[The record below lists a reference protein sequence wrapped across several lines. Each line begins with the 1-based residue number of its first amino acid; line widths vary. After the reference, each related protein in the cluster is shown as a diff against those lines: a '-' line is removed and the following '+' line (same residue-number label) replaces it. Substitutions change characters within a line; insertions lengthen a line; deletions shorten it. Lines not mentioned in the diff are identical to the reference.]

1 MNFPSLIKK
10 TFSNVFMKN
19 GILIQSA
26 NANDREAKDEF
37 LQWVHES
44 PWGDALEVHAP
55 AGAGAYMAHYQLSS
69 PGRAGFTPQHNTLHI
84 RDSVHLKNADPEQ
97 ALMHEILLG
106 LLSSPYPQSFPSHE
120 ELLSHIRV
128 RKFIAQAA
136 QCTSLK
142 FDTRAVDRP
151 MSHWTYDEELGFTL
165 KPDRSLIEALRL
177 ATQPVFSGSEFSFSC
192 YRASEYVILL
202 GIAQEAQISNP
213 VLHANLQRQWQ
224 IKAIASGAFHDTF
237 LVEHGSLDTPV
248 PMLHYIP
255 GDRVWFRNPDPRSS
269 NVSGYEGSW
278 VIYMGAGLFSN
289 FWDCTAPFT
298 LDKKCVEVFHWRD
311 GAYVDDAGVWCMDE
325 TMVAKH
331 VRQTMADPHQME
343 PILQQ
348 MKKYR
353 EPSGVYENGGCI
365 DASRESPRFLRPQTC
380 DIVLRDI

>member
-1 MNFPSLIKK
+1 
-10 TFSNVFMKN
+10 MKN

-26 NANDREAKDEF
+26 NAIDHEAQEEF
-37 LQWVHES
+37 LRWVHES
-44 PWGDALEVHAP
+44 PWVNALKIRTQTTLGDLQVC
-55 AGAGAYMAHYQLSS
+55 YQLSS
-69 PGRAGFTPQHNTLHI
+69 QGLATFTPQHNTLHI
-84 RDSVHLKNADPEQ
+84 RDSVHFQNTDPEQ
-97 ALMHEILLG
+97 ALMHEICLG
-106 LLSSPYPQSFPSHE
+106 LLSSPYPQIFPTHD
-120 ELLSHIRV
+120 ELLSHVRV

-136 QCTSLK
+136 QFTSLK

-151 MSHWTYDEELGFTL
+151 MSHWAYDEELGFTL
-165 KPDRSLIEALRL
+165 KPDRSLIEALQL
-177 ATQPVFSGSEFSFSC
+177 ATQPKFSGTEFSFSC

-213 VLHANLQRQWQ
+213 LLLANLQRQWQ

-237 LVEHGSLDTPV
+237 LVEHGSLDAPV

-289 FWDCTAPFT
+289 FWNCKAPFT
-298 LDKKCVEVFHWRD
+298 LDKKCLEVFHWRD
-311 GAYVDDAGVWCMDE
+311 GAFVDDAGLWCMDE
-325 TMVAKH
+325 ALVAQH
-331 VRQTMADPHQME
+331 VSKSMADPQQQQS
-343 PILQQ
+343 ILYA

-365 DASRESPRFLRPQTC
+365 DATRESPRLLRPQTC